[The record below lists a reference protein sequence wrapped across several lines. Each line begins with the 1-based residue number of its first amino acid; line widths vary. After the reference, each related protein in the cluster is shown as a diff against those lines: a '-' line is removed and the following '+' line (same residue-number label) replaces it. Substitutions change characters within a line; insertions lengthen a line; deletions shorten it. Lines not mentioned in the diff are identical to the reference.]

1 MFLWRSHLIVIDR
14 GVLFLGVATLR
25 VGLKLDDIKKQP
37 WVQILIPGVLM
48 AVVAL
53 LLLWAAD
60 ECYSKGSTVGEV
72 DGSKADIV
80 IRVASFDDE
89 YGDTL
94 IAIVKYMAE
103 TAYGYTV
110 EVVETTD
117 EKAKKLIQDGILEVI
132 LAASNPDTESWF
144 KSSVSSGALI
154 DAGPA
159 YVTDS
164 FSFNT
169 AISPKLETMAP
180 DLFETL
186 QDMQIDYA
194 YLKETHEWYEGSDI
208 VHALPLYEDG
218 VRAAVYYFWNFNYE
232 NTWKTWMAWAP
243 AERLRDSTERFTG
256 LRYPELY
263 VGIEYDLDRFGRG
276 SD

>member
-1 MFLWRSHLIVIDR
+1 LN
-14 GVLFLGVATLR
+14 
-25 VGLKLDDIKKQP
+25 LKNIRQQP
-37 WVQILIPGVLM
+37 WLQILIPGLLM
-48 AVVAL
+48 AVLAA

-60 ECYSKGSTVGEV
+60 ACYSKGSSVRDV
-72 DGSKADIV
+72 DTAKADIV

-94 IAIVKYMAE
+94 TAIFKYMTE

-117 EKAKKLIQDGILEVI
+117 EKAKKLIEDGILEVI
-132 LAASNPDTESWF
+132 LAASQPDTESWF
-144 KSSVSSGALI
+144 KSAVSSGSII
-154 DAGPA
+154 DVGPS
-159 YVTDS
+159 YSTDS
-164 FSFNT
+164 FSYNAAVST
-169 AISPKLETMAP
+169 KLENVAP
-180 DLFETL
+180 DVFETM
-186 QDMQIDYA
+186 QDMEIDNA
-194 YLKETHEWYEGSDI
+194 YLKETHDWYDGSDM

-218 VRAAVYYFWNFNYE
+218 VRAAVYYFWNFNFE

-243 AERLRDSTERFTG
+243 AERLRDATERFTG

-263 VGIEYDLDRFGRG
+263 LGIEYDLDRFGRG